1 MAAGGGPDLTRFA
14 AGPGTVLYEL
24 GLKDFNTFKDVVT
37 RHKLK
42 IQNKDLQYIGN
53 RTIGVHLLT
62 ELINKKLKK
71 QVKHPDPEIRKKL
84 ASRLKYFN
92 SEDFI
97 DNFLQ
102 VLPTRDTWGQY
113 EKPKSASYTLLL
125 NTLFRTNYKEWRD
138 DMLTNLDN
146 QGQCKAAL
154 DYPSARPV
162 THIQDNDRV
171 VCYLCGNQ
179 IHTGEPTMQCE
190 HILPIVTAL
199 AHVWLVE
206 RPIKLEVAE
215 ALAVEYAWAHQCC
228 NQIKSN
234 YDFIKSSKSKASIY
248 YEFNE
253 PLVKQILNKI
263 DSSINYDCNPIKNAK
278 QNLTNVEDTVEPLLT
293 IINDTITK
301 IGNFDYYILLTKF
314 KLLSALTNENF
325 IRVLLG
331 QNIDGT
337 FQPTR
342 PLYNPAAREAAR
354 ARSAQLEA
362 EIQAEEAEIQQA
374 RRQGSATRGE
384 RLALRAGAGGGAGS
398 NRYGPRTQRGGA
410 GEDIDFPDSFFAE
423 IIGFAARHGIA
434 LPFEQLIPA
443 YILFNPE
450 FLPTDKEIHDI
461 TLVVQSAQLQNA
473 LAKVLKGSRES
484 RGVAPIRS
492 VSTPSLSR
500 TETLKPV
507 ELPVG
512 FKGLPGMSEG
522 GSGMSEGS
530 SGMFGGRY
538 RKTRRRAQKR
548 KTRKRF

>member
-14 AGPGTVLYEL
+14 AGPGSVLYEL
-24 GLKDFNTFKDVVT
+24 GLRDFNSFKDVVT
-37 RHKLK
+37 RHKNK
-42 IQNKDLQYIGN
+42 VQNKDLRYIKE
-53 RTIGVHLLT
+53 RTIGVHLLI

-71 QVKHPDPEIRKKL
+71 QVKHPDPEIRRQL

-92 SEDFI
+92 SEDFV

-102 VLPTRDTWGQY
+102 VLPTRDTWQQS
-113 EKPKSASYTLLL
+113 ERAKSASYTLWL
-125 NTLFRTNYKEWRD
+125 NTLFRTNYKEWRE

-162 THIQDNDRV
+162 TNIQDNDRI
-171 VCYLCGNQ
+171 VCYLCGYV

-206 RPIKLEVAE
+206 RPIIPDVAE

-234 YDFIKSSKSKASIY
+234 YDFIKSSKSKTSIY

-253 PLVKQILNKI
+253 PLVKQILNTI
-263 DSSINYDCNPIKNAK
+263 DSSIHYDCRPIKNAK
-278 QNLTNVEDTVEPLLT
+278 QNLRNVEDTVEPLLT
-293 IINDTITK
+293 IINDTIQRLGDT
-301 IGNFDYYILLTKF
+301 DYYILLTKF

-331 QNIDGT
+331 QNIDGSL
-337 FQPTR
+337 QPTR
-342 PLYNPAAREAAR
+342 PLYDPAAREAAR
-354 ARSAQLEA
+354 ARTAQLEA
-362 EIQAEEAEIQQA
+362 EIQADEAEIQQA

-384 RLALRAGAGGGAGS
+384 RLARRAGAGAGS
-398 NRYGPRTQRGGA
+398 NRYGPRTQRGG
-410 GEDIDFPDSFFAE
+410 GDTDFPDFPDSFFAE
-423 IIGFAARHGIA
+423 ITSFATKNGIS
-434 LPFEQLIPA
+434 LPFEQLIPV

-461 TLVVQSAQLQNA
+461 TSDIQLVQLKSALVKVLGPRSA
-473 LAKVLKGSRES
+473 LA
-484 RGVAPIRS
+484 PRS
-492 VSTPSLSR
+492 ISTPPMSRLGSLASEGVVWP
-500 TETLKPV
+500 TI
-507 ELPVG
+507 
-512 FKGLPGMSEG
+512 KGPGMSEG
-522 GSGMSEGS
+522 GSQ
-530 SGMFGGRY
+530 GMFGGRY
-538 RKTRRRAQKR
+538 RKTRRRTHRR
-548 KTRKRF
+548 KTRKRI